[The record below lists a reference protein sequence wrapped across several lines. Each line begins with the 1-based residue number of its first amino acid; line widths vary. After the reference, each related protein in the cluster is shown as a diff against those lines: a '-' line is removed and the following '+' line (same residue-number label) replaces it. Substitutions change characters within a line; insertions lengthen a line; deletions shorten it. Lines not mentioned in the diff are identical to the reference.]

1 MPQSMIK
8 KGEKMSN
15 TKAEI
20 EKFVKKTNNATQYLM
35 GVLNNQN
42 EFFSVDYSSFHSSYL
57 KEDLRKSFE
66 NIEDYVY
73 ILQNKGVLVE
83 FDKNRRGL
91 MKVRYD
97 ALADLIIECSRISKQ
112 SVFYQ
117 LPGLSKLIQ
126 HKDIPDELKKFF
138 ENYQSL
144 NIRGYN
150 LRQFTNK

>member
-1 MPQSMIK
+1 
-8 KGEKMSN
+8 MSN
-15 TKAEI
+15 PKNEVDKLVERANSAI
-20 EKFVKKTNNATQYLM
+20 QYLM

-42 EFFSVDYSSFHSSYL
+42 DLFTVDYFSFHSSYL
-57 KEDLRKSFE
+57 KEDLKKSFE
-66 NIEDYVY
+66 NIEDYIF

-97 ALADLIIECSRISKQ
+97 ALADLIIDCSRISKQ

>member
-1 MPQSMIK
+1 
-8 KGEKMSN
+8 MSN
-15 TKAEI
+15 NKAEI
-20 EKFVKKTNNATQYLM
+20 AKFVKKTNSAIQYLM

-42 EFFSVDYSSFHSSYL
+42 ELFTVDYRSFHSSYL
-57 KEDLRKSFE
+57 KEDLKKSFE
-66 NIEDYVY
+66 NIEDYFY
-73 ILQNKGVLVE
+73 ILQKNRVLVE
-83 FDKNRRGL
+83 SDKNRPGL
-91 MKVRYD
+91 MKVRHD
-97 ALADLIIECSRISKQ
+97 AMADLIIEYSRISKQ
-112 SVFYQ
+112 IVFYQ

>member
-1 MPQSMIK
+1 
-8 KGEKMSN
+8 MSN
-15 TKAEI
+15 PKNEVN
-20 EKFVKKTNNATQYLM
+20 KFVEKANSAIQYLM

-42 EFFSVDYSSFHSSYL
+42 ELFTVDYFSFHSSYL
-57 KEDLRKSFE
+57 KEDLKKSFE
-66 NIEDYVY
+66 NIEDYIF

-144 NIRGYN
+144 NLKGYN

>member
-1 MPQSMIK
+1 
-8 KGEKMSN
+8 MSN
-15 TKAEI
+15 PKNEVDKLVERANSAI
-20 EKFVKKTNNATQYLM
+20 QYLM

-42 EFFSVDYSSFHSSYL
+42 ELFTVDYRSFHSSYL
-57 KEDLRKSFE
+57 KEDLKKSFE
-66 NIEDYVY
+66 NIEDYFY
-73 ILQNKGVLVE
+73 ILQKNRVLVE
-83 FDKNRRGL
+83 SDKNRPGL
-91 MKVRYD
+91 MKVRHD
-97 ALADLIIECSRISKQ
+97 AMADLIIEYSRISKQ
-112 SVFYQ
+112 IVFYQ

>member
-1 MPQSMIK
+1 
-8 KGEKMSN
+8 MSN
-15 TKAEI
+15 PKNEVDKLVERANSAI
-20 EKFVKKTNNATQYLM
+20 QYLM

-42 EFFSVDYSSFHSSYL
+42 DLFTVDYFSFHSSYL
-57 KEDLRKSFE
+57 KEDLKKSFE
-66 NIEDYVY
+66 NIEDYIF

-97 ALADLIIECSRISKQ
+97 ALADLIIECSRLSKQ
-112 SVFYQ
+112 KTFNQ

-126 HKDIPDELKKFF
+126 HEDIPNELKEFF

-144 NIRGYN
+144 NLKGYN
-150 LRQFTNK
+150 LRQFTNTERN